1 MINIEIDV
9 RTAAAIRQV
18 LFEEQKIYTHDPKC
32 TPPRITDI
40 RNVIGDLDTQIEAE
54 LEKAIE
60 EQTKEKPDET
70 TDA

>member
-18 LFEEQKIYTHDPKC
+18 LFGEQKDYTHDPKC

-40 RNVIGDLDTQIEAE
+40 RNVIDDLDKQIEVE
-54 LEKAIE
+54 LEKAIQ
-60 EQTKEKPDET
+60 EQTEEKSDET
-70 TDA
+70 TNT